1 MLRSLKVKLVIIIAV
16 LCAAVLALECF
27 VTLKRTEVSFEDV
40 LDENYEIKTDYFSST
55 IDSWM
60 IEEAGTLQAIESAV
74 LCMDSS
80 PEHREQSMQSIVT
93 SLEGITAQNSKVS
106 MVYVQLA
113 EGIFLNGSQWDSG
126 DFDGRTRG
134 WYQKAKEA
142 NGAPVFNEPYIDV
155 SSGNLIITLS
165 KYISMNNW
173 EGVVGLDIYID
184 TMLSRIDNLVDT
196 SNGKGEYLFI
206 TDQNGN
212 MVYHPNKDYQPTPDK
227 IMNVSELGVDY
238 VTAVEED
245 PDGGITDYN
254 GENIYVTHSVI
265 PTSEWQ
271 VYYVSPTRNY
281 DALTDSVKNT
291 MTTILII
298 CLVVAI
304 IVSVGVGMWIAAPI
318 SDASRKVKAM
328 AVSVSEG
335 NADLTRDIETKSKDE
350 VGDLV
355 AAVNELKTAMAR
367 IIANI
372 NNASGQLI
380 DNVSELKTAANIS
393 SDNASNISSTMEEMS
408 ATSEETSASTTQVSA
423 QIGDITEL
431 TNKVSANANSKAKEI
446 SRSLDNVEKLKA
458 DIERN
463 DEQMNNRLNSAI
475 ETMKSRIADTK
486 KVEEIQKMTQG
497 ISDVASQTN
506 LLSLNASIEAARA
519 GEAGRGF
526 AVVADEIGQLANNS
540 ADMAKS
546 IQEVSDDVLAIVDQL
561 VKAAE
566 EVSNVMLEISEEN
579 SKEKDKIITEYM
591 NTLNEC
597 HGAMSEISDNNTEI
611 ASNIE
616 RIKQSIDAIDVAVEE
631 NAQGI
636 TTVAGGTSELVSA
649 SDNVMS
655 SANSVDRIS
664 NELKDHVKGF
674 KC

>member
-27 VTLKRTEVSFEDV
+27 VTYRRTNVSFEDV
-40 LDENYEIKTDYFSST
+40 LNENYEVKTDYFSSM
-55 IDSWM
+55 IDGWM
-60 IEEAGTLQAIESAV
+60 VQESGTLNAIESAV
-74 LCMDSS
+74 LCMDST
-80 PEHREQSMQSIVT
+80 PEHREQSMQSIVS
-93 SLEGITAQNSKVS
+93 SLEGITMQNSRLS

-126 DFDGRTRG
+126 DFDGRSRA
-134 WYQKAKEA
+134 WYSKAKEA
-142 NGAPVFNEPYIDV
+142 QGGVVFNEPYIDA

-165 KYISMNNW
+165 KYINMNNW
-173 EGVVGLDIYID
+173 EGVVGLDIYIN
-184 TMLSRIDNLVDT
+184 TMLSRIDELIDT

-227 IMNVSELGVDY
+227 IMNISELGVDY
-238 VTAVEED
+238 LYAANED
-245 PDGGITDYN
+245 PDGGIQDYS
-254 GENIYVTHSVI
+254 GEYIYVTQGVI
-265 PTSEWQ
+265 PTSEWE
-271 VYYVSPTRNY
+271 VFYVSPTRNY
-281 DALTDSVKNT
+281 DAISDGVKNT
-291 MTTILII
+291 MMTILII

-304 IVSVGVGMWIAAPI
+304 IVAVGAGVWIAGPI
-318 SDASRKVKAM
+318 TDASKKVKAM

-335 NADLTRDIETKSKDE
+335 NADLTRDIESKSKDE

-355 AAVNELKTAMAR
+355 AAVNELKTAMAG
-367 IIANI
+367 IIADI
-372 NNASGQLI
+372 NTASGQLI
-380 DNVSELKTAANIS
+380 DNVQELKTAANIS

-431 TNKVSANANSKAKEI
+431 TGKVSANANSKAKEI
-446 SRSLDNVEKLKA
+446 NRSLSNVEKLKA

-463 DEQMNNRLNSAI
+463 DEEMNTRLNTAI
-475 ETMKSRIADTK
+475 ETMKNRIADTK

-566 EVSNVMLEISEEN
+566 EVSDVMLEISEEN
-579 SKEKDKIITEYM
+579 SKEKDKIIDEYM
-591 NTLNEC
+591 KTLNVC
-597 HGAMSEISDNNTEI
+597 HDAMSEISENNTEI

-636 TTVAGGTSELVSA
+636 TTVAGGTSELVTA
-649 SDNVMS
+649 SDNVMN

-664 NELKDHVKGF
+664 NELKDHVRGF

>member
-1 MLRSLKVKLVIIIAV
+1 MLRSLKVKLVIIIAL

-27 VTLKRTEVSFEDV
+27 VTYKRTNVSFEDV
-40 LDENYEIKTDYFSST
+40 LNENYEYKTDYFSSM
-55 IDSWM
+55 IDGWM
-60 IEEAGTLQAIESAV
+60 QSESGTLNAIESSV
-74 LCMDSS
+74 LCMDST
-80 PEHREQSMQSIVT
+80 PEQREKSMTSMVS
-93 SLEGITAQNSKVS
+93 SLEGITLQNPRLS

-113 EGIFLNGSQWDSG
+113 EGVFLNGSQWDSG

-134 WYQKAKEA
+134 WYTKAVSA
-142 NGAPVFNEPYIDV
+142 NGAVVFNEPYVDV
-155 SSGNLIITLS
+155 SSGGLIVTLS
-165 KYISMNNW
+165 KYINMNNW
-173 EGVVGLDIYID
+173 EGVVGLDISVD
-184 TMLSRIDNLVDT
+184 TLLSRIDELVDT
-196 SNGKGEYLFI
+196 DNGKGEYLFI

-212 MVYHPNKDYQPTPDK
+212 VVYHPNKEFQPTPEK
-227 IMNVSELGVDY
+227 TMNISELGIDYLYAVD
-238 VTAVEED
+238 ED
-245 PDGGITDYN
+245 PDGGIQDYN
-254 GENIYVTHSVI
+254 GEYVYVTHGII
-265 PTSEWQ
+265 PISDWN
-271 VYYVSPTRNY
+271 VFYVSATRNY
-281 DALTDSVKNT
+281 DNLSDSVKNT
-291 MTTILII
+291 MITILII

-304 IVSVGVGMWIAAPI
+304 IVAVAAGIWIAGPI
-318 SDASRKVKAM
+318 TDASKKVKAM
-328 AVSVSEG
+328 AVSVNDG
-335 NADLTRDIETKSKDE
+335 NADLTRDIECKTNDE

-355 AAVNELKTAMAR
+355 AAVNELKTAMAG
-367 IIANI
+367 IISNI

-380 DNVSELKTAANIS
+380 DNVQELKTAANIS

-408 ATSEETSASTTQVSA
+408 ATSEETSASTTQVSS
-423 QIGDITEL
+423 QISDITEL
-431 TNKVSANANSKAKEI
+431 TGKVSANANSKAKDI
-446 SRSLDNVEKLKA
+446 SRSLSNVEKLKA

-463 DEQMNNRLNSAI
+463 DEQMNSRLNTAI
-475 ETMKSRIADTK
+475 ETMKGRIADTK

-579 SKEKDKIITEYM
+579 SKEKDKIISEYM
-591 NTLNEC
+591 NTLNDC
-597 HGAMSEISDNNTEI
+597 HDAMSEISDNNTEI

-674 KC
+674 IC